1 MHAQLPDS
9 RTDGLGD
16 ALAGWPAAGR
26 EIERWYAHNV
36 RQFGY
41 GVRALGFGRRGSQE
55 RRFEALLAL
64 GELDGARLLDVG
76 CGFADLLGWL
86 HARGIRPRY
95 FGLDICAPMIEHCRS
110 RYDARD
116 AQFAHGDV
124 LSWEP
129 DRGANCAFDYV
140 CASGIFGYAASGMA
154 QRVEPTLARMYGWA
168 QKGLAANFLSRRAPR
183 HARERL
189 YLDPA
194 EILGIGLQLSPAVR
208 IDHSYMPNDFTLHV
222 YRTPV
227 WTKEEA
233 A

>member
-1 MHAQLPDS
+1 MRAQLPDPHL
-9 RTDGLGD
+9 DGLGE
-16 ALAGWPAAGR
+16 ALAGSPAAGR

-41 GVRALGFGRRGSQE
+41 SARALGFGRRGSQE

-76 CGFADLLGWL
+76 CGFGDLLGWL

-95 FGLDICAPMIEHCRS
+95 FGLDICAPMIEHCQR
-110 RYDARD
+110 RYDPLD

-124 LSWEP
+124 LAWEP
-129 DRGANCAFDYV
+129 AAPFDYV

-154 QRVEPTLARMYGWA
+154 QRVEPTLARMYSWA

-189 YLDPA
+189 YIDPA
-194 EILGIGLQLSPAVR
+194 EILSIGLQLSPAVR

-222 YRTPV
+222 YRTPA
-227 WTKEEA
+227 WIEEA